1 MCALYKA
8 YTGGRAWKAIR
19 DRLRAPSYLSRVDH
33 NWKIRARKQR
43 TDVGKYSFVN
53 RTITDWNKLTE
64 RKIGAVTGNTCN
76 FRKRVRKVITSAA
89 K

>member
-8 YTGGRAWKAIR
+8 YTGERAWKDIR
-19 DRLRAPSYLSRVDH
+19 DKLQAPSYLSRIDH

-53 RTITDWNKLTE
+53 RTITDWNQLTE
-64 RKIGAVTGNTCN
+64 VEIGTLTGNTCS
-76 FRKRVRKVITSAA
+76 FRNRVRKVITSGA